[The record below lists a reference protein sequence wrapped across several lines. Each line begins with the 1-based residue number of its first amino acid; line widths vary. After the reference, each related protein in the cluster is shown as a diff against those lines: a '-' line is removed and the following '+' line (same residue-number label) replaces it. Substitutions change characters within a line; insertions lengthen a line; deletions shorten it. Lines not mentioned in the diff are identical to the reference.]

1 MGIGGANINNVLDAR
16 NYTDC
21 FSMNGEHSEHV
32 VCLTVSNG
40 IYINTDRWSG
50 WERETLRTDLI
61 VYSLIEYRQHERFMR
76 ILTCNKKLT
85 DFASLKKMTFSQ
97 TLLIKMSPENKMQL
111 HDLKEIWRCLF
122 HVETSFSFKQTFLQ
136 VQNVFDSKHWSIRT
150 HDSRKTTFS
159 SVAFRWIYC

>member
-76 ILTCNKKLT
+76 ILTCNKKLI
-85 DFASLKKMTFSQ
+85 DFTSLKKMTFSQ
-97 TLLIKMSPENKMQL
+97 TLLIKKEQNATAWFKRNLKMPFSCGNEFFIQTNISSSSKRFRL
-111 HDLKEIWRCLF
+111 QTLKYPHAW
-122 HVETSFSFKQTFLQ
+122 
-136 VQNVFDSKHWSIRT
+136 
-150 HDSRKTTFS
+150 
-159 SVAFRWIYC
+159 